1 MARLVDDLLSLS
13 RIEQTL
19 HVQPR
24 AAVDLAAVAEHVCDA
39 LCPLAQDSR
48 IQLAMDVRATVVR
61 GDRDEFCAWPKT

>member
-24 AAVDLAAVAEHVCDA
+24 AAVDLADVARQVCDA
-39 LCPLAQDSR
+39 LSPLARDNR
-48 IQLAMDVRATVVR
+48 VALVIDVDKNGGARR
-61 GDRDEFCAWPKT
+61 PR